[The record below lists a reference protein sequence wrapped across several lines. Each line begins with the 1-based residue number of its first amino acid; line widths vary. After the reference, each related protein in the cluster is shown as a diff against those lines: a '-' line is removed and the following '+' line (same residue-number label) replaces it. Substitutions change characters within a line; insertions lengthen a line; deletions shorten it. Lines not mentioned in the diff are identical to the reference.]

1 MCVLYGMK
9 FAHIVHRSY
18 IIVGRLVI
26 PNLGHFGS
34 PGSLTNWYHS
44 GKMPLNHEAICYK
57 GLPHDLMMKSIAL
70 IHIYCTYIASGSTFV
85 TSHDC
90 QSQIS
95 HFCGACWERVH
106 KSVYAPDWEA
116 KWGDHPH
123 MVPSNS
129 V

>member
-1 MCVLYGMK
+1 MCVLYGLN

-44 GKMPLNHEAICYK
+44 GKMPLSHDAICYK
-57 GLPHDLMMKSIAL
+57 GLPHDLMMKSRAL
-70 IHIYCTYIASGSTFV
+70 NHIYRTYIASGRTCS

-90 QSQIS
+90 HPEFPVFVVHVGRGSISLSMRQIGKRSGGIIHIWSQAIV
-95 HFCGACWERVH
+95 F
-106 KSVYAPDWEA
+106 
-116 KWGDHPH
+116 
-123 MVPSNS
+123 
-129 V
+129 